1 MWMSQSIR
9 RAGRHTTWWLLLLV
23 IVLTG
28 GAGEAHAVNLYM
40 NIQDDFVDITVVG
53 DIVGQTTRRQ
63 IAMAFTTGDNAGG
76 YTLSTISMY
85 VSYRNKTPGSDPP
98 IPDAMPRVSI
108 YTDSSGSPGT
118 SLYVLTT
125 PTIPYD
131 TAYDDYGGYGPY
143 GFTAPTSAALNA
155 NTTYFVVF
163 EDTGTDGYWKL
174 ALQHLTSTLETV
186 ASGWSAGTRF
196 LRKDGTGAW
205 GNGVLL
211 RKVYM
216 EIDGTIDAEVDTTAP
231 MLDMATVDGRSLV
244 LTYNEDLD
252 EGSEPATTAY
262 SVSVNSG
269 SGVAPSSVD
278 VTGKKVTLTL
288 GTAVTA
294 GQTVTVTYTVPSSNP
309 VQDTSENDAAAL
321 ANQSVTNNTNAHPVF
336 TNATETRS
344 IDETVAAA
352 TVQTAADIGAAITAS
367 DAENDTLT
375 YTLEGT
381 DAGKFTIGSTSGQL
395 QTKVGESYDYEANT
409 SYSVTI
415 KADDS
420 NGGTDTVAVTINVT
434 NNTTEIPLTPTA
446 PTVTATSGSTTSLDV
461 RWTAP
466 TNTGRP
472 TITGYDLQYRKGD
485 SGSWTNGPQ
494 NVAGTSST
502 ITGLDANSAY
512 QVQVLATNA
521 DGDSGWSSP
530 GSGRTANNAPQ
541 FSSSSITRTLAETVG
556 DATVQTAANIGA
568 AVEATDDDGD
578 TLEYTLEG
586 ADAGKF
592 TIVSSSG
599 QLRTKV
605 GEAYD
610 REAKASYTVTVKASD
625 GTANDTISVTIN
637 ITNATEKP
645 LTPVAPTVTTTSGST
660 TSVDVTWTAPSNTGR
675 PTISSYDLQYR
686 KGTSGSWTDG
696 PQNQTGTSATISG
709 LDGNSEYQV
718 QMRATNADGDSDWS
732 SPGEGSTANNAPS
745 FSNSSTSRTLAETI
759 ADATVQ
765 TAANIGAAVTATD
778 PDNDTLTYSLEGSD
792 AGKFTIGSSS
802 GQIQTKVGEAY
813 DYEASTSYSVTVKA
827 SDTGGGSAVITVTIN
842 ITNNTTENPLA
853 PAAPT
858 VVATTGVTM
867 SLDVTWTA
875 PSNTGRP
882 TITGYDLQYR
892 KGTSG
897 NWSNGPQNVTGTS
910 ATISGLDGNSEYQ
923 VQVRAT
929 NADGDSDWSSP
940 GSGETA
946 NTPPEFSDDS
956 TVRSFEETVGDTT
969 VQAPADIGA
978 VITATD
984 PDNDTLEYTLEGTD
998 ADKFTIEPST
1008 GQIQT
1013 KVGES
1018 YNYEATTRYEV
1029 TVKADDSKG
1038 STDTIAVTVNVIN
1051 VPEFVSANVP
1061 TTGAFLEIEFDS
1073 QLSSVLSPIS
1083 ALTVTADGETAEFH
1097 GSTPISVQGG
1107 TNVRL
1112 RMKNPIR
1119 EGQTV
1124 TVSYTDPTSGND
1136 PNAIQGGS
1144 GIDAPSFT
1152 EPVTN
1157 DSTEQPGVPSP
1168 VTELTVTIDAN
1179 NRFDLSW
1186 VAPVDNGGRIIEG
1199 YWIEWSADWDLIDA
1213 SAAWQ
1218 DVNPNTGS
1226 QQTRH
1231 IHTPLPGQTRSYRV
1245 SAINSVGTGAESNVI
1260 TETSRTGDGT
1270 PSAPRRL
1277 EASAAHRQ
1285 IDLSWEPPG
1294 YEGEVGVEVTGYK
1307 IERSA
1312 DGVTDWTDLVA
1323 DTGTTA
1329 TTYADTNLD
1338 FGTQWHYRVS
1348 AINSVGAGQTA
1359 TVDATTLNRNTPTE
1373 PLNLRTILSPTQVLL
1388 KWDPP
1393 ADDGGAVIRGYE
1405 YRLIYESGPG
1415 GWVLALL
1422 VHDRSIYE
1430 HLIFGLEREQTYT
1443 IEFRA
1448 YNVNGQGRVREE
1460 TVTLPLVASTPSGPD
1475 DTETVQNIPP
1485 VVAIPLVDQSA
1496 MIDVPFSYVMD
1507 EGTFTDADGDPLTY
1521 SASLSDGTALPT
1533 WLTFAPDTGT
1543 FSGTPGPSD
1552 TGQMLV
1558 RVTAS
1563 DGLAT
1568 VSDEFALTVVIVDE
1582 SVLSAWLSRFGRT
1595 VGSHVTDAI
1604 GQRVRGSRR
1613 SHVTLAGHQLTL
1625 GETDTR
1631 EPPNNINREPELTGD
1646 MQLEDFRA
1654 AVDRQGPNAGI
1665 DRSLWAEEESEG
1677 QEEGQAQ
1684 TLDDLRELIAGSAF
1698 QLALNPDDAGA
1709 SPRLTAWGRV
1719 AGTQFDGHEG
1729 DIALDGDVLTA
1740 TLGVDR
1746 AHGPWLA
1753 GVALSHSQGDGG
1765 YSMEDTELQG
1775 DLENDLTS
1783 IHPYLRYAVNDG
1795 LDVWGVLGYGRGELS
1810 IKHETGDTLRTD
1822 TKLRMAAFGA
1832 RGTLLAAPEPEDLE
1846 LTTQTELMFTQM
1858 RSDKIPELPSTNAYA
1873 HQLRVTLE
1881 GSRAFT
1887 WETGQQLTPS
1897 LELGIRNDWGSA
1909 ETGFGLEVGGR
1920 MRYADPASRL
1930 TLEGTLRGLLAHE
1943 ADHYRE
1949 WGASGTLRLEPG
1961 VSGRGLSLA
1970 LVSNWGNTASGV
1982 EGMWSRQT
1990 LSGFVPQD
1998 QDPAQDGSLEVQ
2010 LGYGFWMP
2018 AMEGRVTP
2026 FTQVT
2031 VSNTGESRSRTG
2043 LEFYR
2048 RNTWAGPIRAEFAGE
2063 RIESDDGQPEHRI
2076 GLQVHLQL
2084 GRSNSPLLVERG
2096 NQRTKSR

>member
-1 MWMSQSIR
+1 M
-9 RAGRHTTWWLLLLV
+9 
-23 IVLTG
+23 
-28 GAGEAHAVNLYM
+28 
-40 NIQDDFVDITVVG
+40 
-53 DIVGQTTRRQ
+53 
-63 IAMAFTTGDNAGG
+63 
-76 YTLSTISMY
+76 
-85 VSYRNKTPGSDPP
+85 
-98 IPDAMPRVSI
+98 
-108 YTDSSGSPGT
+108 
-118 SLYVLTT
+118 
-125 PTIPYD
+125 
-131 TAYDDYGGYGPY
+131 
-143 GFTAPTSAALNA
+143 
-155 NTTYFVVF
+155 
-163 EDTGTDGYWKL
+163 
-174 ALQHLTSTLETV
+174 
-186 ASGWSAGTRF
+186 
-196 LRKDGTGAW
+196 DGT
-205 GNGVLL
+205 
-211 RKVYM
+211 
-216 EIDGTIDAEVDTTAP
+216 
-231 MLDMATVDGRSLV
+231 SLV
-244 LTYNEDLD
+244 LTYNEALD
-252 EGSEPATTAY
+252 EDSEPATTAY

-269 SGVAPSSVD
+269 SGAAPSGVD
-278 VTGKKVTLTL
+278 VTGSKVTLTL
-288 GTAVTA
+288 ATAVTA

-321 ANQSVTNNTNAHPVF
+321 TNQSVTNNTNAPPVF
-336 TNATETRS
+336 ANNSTTRS
-344 IDETVAAA
+344 IAETVAAA
-352 TVQTAADIGAAITAS
+352 TVQTAANIGAAITAT
-367 DAENDTLT
+367 DDDNDTLE

-381 DAGKFTIGSTSGQL
+381 DRDKFTIVSSSGQI
-395 QTKVGESYDYEANT
+395 QTKVGESYDYETDT
-409 SYSVTI
+409 SYAVTV
-415 KADDS
+415 KASDG
-420 NGGTDTVAVTINVT
+420 NGGSDTISVTINVT
-434 NNTTEIPLTPTA
+434 NNTTEKPLVPAA

-466 TNTGRP
+466 ANTGRP
-472 TITGYDLQYRKGD
+472 AITGYDLQYRKGT
-485 SGSWTNGPQ
+485 SGAWSNGPQ
-494 NVAGTSST
+494 DQSGTSAS
-502 ITGLDANSAY
+502 IPGLDANSMY
-512 QVQVLATNA
+512 QVQMRATNA
-521 DGDSGWSSP
+521 DGNSDWTSP
-530 GSGRTANNAPQ
+530 PGEGRTANNAPQ
-541 FSSSSITRTLAETVG
+541 FSSSSTTRTLAETVG

-568 AVEATDDDGD
+568 AVTATDADND

-586 ADAGKF
+586 TDAGKF
-592 TIVSSSG
+592 AIVSSSG
-599 QLRTKV
+599 QLQTKV
-605 GEAYD
+605 GESYD
-610 REAKASYTVTVKASD
+610 YEDDSSYSVTVKASD

-645 LTPVAPTVTTTSGST
+645 LEPVAPTVTTTSGST
-660 TSVDVTWTAPSNTGR
+660 TSLTVTWTAPSNTGR
-675 PTISSYDLQYR
+675 PTTTSYDLQYR
-686 KGTSGSWTDG
+686 KGTSGTWTDGPQDQTGTSAPISGLDGNSLYQVQIRATNADGDSDWSSPPGEGSTANGAPSFSSSSTTRTLAETVGDATVQTAANIGAVVTATDPDNDTLSYTLEGTDADKFTIVSTSGQIRTKVGESYDYETDMSYAVTVKATDTGGGSAVITVTINVTNNTTEKPLAPAAPTVDATTGVTMSLDVTWVAPSNTGRPAITSYDLQYRKGTSGNWTDG
-696 PQNQTGTSATISG
+696 PQNQTGTSATIPG
-709 LDGNSEYQV
+709 LDGNATYQV

-732 SPGEGSTANNAPS
+732 SPGN
-745 FSNSSTSRTLAETI
+745 
-759 ADATVQ
+759 
-765 TAANIGAAVTATD
+765 
-778 PDNDTLTYSLEGSD
+778 
-792 AGKFTIGSSS
+792 
-802 GQIQTKVGEAY
+802 
-813 DYEASTSYSVTVKA
+813 
-827 SDTGGGSAVITVTIN
+827 
-842 ITNNTTENPLA
+842 
-853 PAAPT
+853 
-858 VVATTGVTM
+858 
-867 SLDVTWTA
+867 
-875 PSNTGRP
+875 
-882 TITGYDLQYR
+882 
-892 KGTSG
+892 
-897 NWSNGPQNVTGTS
+897 
-910 ATISGLDGNSEYQ
+910 
-923 VQVRAT
+923 
-929 NADGDSDWSSP
+929 
-940 GSGETA
+940 GETA

-998 ADKFTIEPST
+998 AGKFTIDSGT
-1008 GQIQT
+1008 GQVRTQ
-1013 KVGES
+1013 VGES
-1018 YNYEATTRYEV
+1018 YNYEATTRYAV
-1029 TVKADDSKG
+1029 TIKADDSKG
-1038 STDTIAVTVNVIN
+1038 GTDTIAVTVNVIN

-1124 TVSYTDPTSGND
+1124 TVSYTDPTPGND
-1136 PNAIQGGS
+1136 TNAIQAGS
-1144 GIDAPSFT
+1144 GVDAPSFT
-1152 EPVTN
+1152 DEPVTN

-1199 YWIEWSADWDLIDA
+1199 YWIEWSADWDLIGA
-1213 SAAWQ
+1213 SAVWQ
-1218 DVNPNTGS
+1218 DVSANTGS

-1294 YEGEVGVEVTGYK
+1294 YEGEAGVEVTGYK

-1323 DTGTTA
+1323 DTRTTA

-1338 FGTQWHYRVS
+1338 YGTEWHYRVS

-1359 TVDATTLNRNTPTE
+1359 TVDETTLNRNTPTE

-1393 ADDGGAVIRGYE
+1393 ADDGGSTVVGYV
-1405 YRLIYESGPG
+1405 YRRMYEEAPVAGPEI
-1415 GWVLALL
+1415 LALL
-1422 VHDRSIYE
+1422 VHDRSVYE
-1430 HLIFGLEREQTYT
+1430 HLIYDLEPGQTYMF
-1443 IEFRA
+1443 EFWA
-1448 YNVNGQGRVREE
+1448 YNANGHGRIIEV

-1475 DTETVQNIPP
+1475 DMETVQNIPP

-1719 AGTQFDGHEG
+1719 ASTQFDGHEG
-1729 DIALDGDVLTA
+1729 DIALDGEVLTA

-1765 YSMEDTELQG
+1765 YSMNDAQLQG

-1810 IKHETGDTLRTD
+1810 VKSEAGDTLRTD

-1832 RGTLLAAPEPEDLE
+1832 RGTLLAAPEPENLE

-1858 RSDKIPELPSTNAYA
+1858 HSDKIPELPSTNAYA
-1873 HQLRVTLE
+1873 HRLRVTLE
-1881 GSRAFT
+1881 GSRTFT
-1887 WETGQQLTPS
+1887 WEDGQQLTPS

-1982 EGMWSRQT
+1982 DGMWSRQT

-2010 LGYGFWMP
+2010 LGYGFWIP

-2031 VSNTGESRSRTG
+2031 VSNAGESRSRTG

-2063 RIESDDGQPEHRI
+2063 RIETDDGQPEHRI
-2076 GLQVHLQL
+2076 GLQVQLQL
-2084 GRSNSPLLVERG
+2084 GRSSSPLLVEHNRD
-2096 NQRTKSR
+2096 QTKSRQSRD